1 MENNLFEIASRKAFR
16 FPSARGELTV
26 EQLWDLPLQ
35 SRSNFDLD
43 SLARSVNTALKA
55 VTEESFVATTSNP
68 AKAELEMKLELVK
81 HIIAVKIAENK
92 AISER
97 AAKADKRKKLIAA
110 LAQKEEDALGGMT
123 KEQIE
128 KELAA
133 LDA

>member
-55 VTEESFVATTSNP
+55 VTEESFVATTINH
-68 AKAELEMKLELVK
+68 AKAELELKLELVK
-81 HIIAVKIAENK
+81 HVIAVKIAENK
-92 AISER
+92 AISDR

-110 LAQKEEDALGGMT
+110 LAQKEEQALGGMT
-123 KEQIE
+123 KEEIE

>member
-43 SLARSVNTALKA
+43 SLARLANTALKA
-55 VTEESFVATTSNP
+55 VTEESFVATTPNH

-81 HIIAVKIAENK
+81 HIIAVKIAESK
-92 AISER
+92 AISDR

-110 LAQKEEDALGGMT
+110 LAQKEEQALGGMT
-123 KEQIE
+123 KEEIE

>member
-16 FPSARGELTV
+16 FTSARGALTV

-35 SRSNFDLD
+35 SCSNFDLD
-43 SLARSVNTALKA
+43 SVARSVNTELKA
-55 VTEESFVATTSNP
+55 VTEESFVTTAANP
-68 AKAELEMKLELVK
+68 AKAELELKLELVK
-81 HIIAVKIAENK
+81 HVIAVKIAENK
-92 AISER
+92 AISDR

-110 LAQKEEDALGGMT
+110 LAQKEEQALGGMT
-123 KEQIE
+123 KEEIE

>member
-55 VTEESFVATTSNP
+55 VTEESFVATTINH

-81 HIIAVKIAENK
+81 HVIAVKIAENK
-92 AISER
+92 AISDR

-110 LAQKEEDALGGMT
+110 LAQKEEQALGGMT
-123 KEQIE
+123 KEEIE

>member
-55 VTEESFVATTSNP
+55 VTEESFVATTINH

-81 HIIAVKIAENK
+81 YIIAVKIAENK
-92 AISER
+92 AISDR

-110 LAQKEEDALGGMT
+110 LAQKEEEALGGMT
-123 KEQIE
+123 KEQLE